1 MNASTQVS
9 LKTNRWAI
17 VSILCSLCIF
27 ILPIVLLGPLFAI
40 IALSSIR
47 HNPEQRGK
55 ILATIALCLGCLVT
69 VGYAAA
75 GYWWNTNVR
84 MPMLYGPSNELRA
97 GFQNDFKAFKS
108 GFYGDGAS
116 APDSEVSLLIL
127 NLRKRYG
134 NFVAAEQRNSTDSS
148 INKDQDLLHP
158 QISYILEFESKQVSA
173 LADFLVIDP
182 SQRKFAGKFKWIII
196 LDDELGDLVYPASAE
211 EALRKDFESPEQLSN
226 GN

>member
-1 MNASTQVS
+1 MNEPIKVS
-9 LKTNRWAI
+9 LRTNRWAI
-17 VSILCSLCIF
+17 VSILCSLCIL
-27 ILPIVLLGPLFAI
+27 ILPIVMLGPLLAI

-55 ILATIALCLGCLVT
+55 ILAIIAICIGCLVT

-84 MPMLYGPSNELRA
+84 MPMLYGPSNELRG
-97 GFQNDFKAFKS
+97 GFQNDFTAFRS
-108 GFYGDGAS
+108 GFYGDGAN
-116 APDSEVSLLIL
+116 APDSEISLLIS
-127 NLRKRYG
+127 NLRNRYG
-134 NFVAAEQRNSTDSS
+134 NFVAAEQMSSNDSS
-148 INKDQDLLHP
+148 ISKDQDLLNP
-158 QISYILEFESKQVSA
+158 QISYILEFERKQVSA

-196 LDDELGDLVYPASAE
+196 LDDELGDLIYPASAE
-211 EALRKDFESPEQLSN
+211 EAIRNFLESLEQIDN